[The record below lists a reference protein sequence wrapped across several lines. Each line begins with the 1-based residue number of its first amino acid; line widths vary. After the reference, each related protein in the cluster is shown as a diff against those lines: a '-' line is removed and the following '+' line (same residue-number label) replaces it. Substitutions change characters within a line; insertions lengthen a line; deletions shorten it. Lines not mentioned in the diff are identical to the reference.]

1 MMGAGGPQST
11 PPTASGPSSPPM
23 TDPTQMDAGGVEPM
37 RNRQRPPE
45 SDEQRANAP
54 RAASARWAARVHK
67 GDDRPPT
74 KFELGP
80 SSVGRSRY
88 ASEDQVTA
96 AIQRREMY
104 ARHRGTPLV
113 SQLVK
118 DRDFYRMV
126 HGTQYESQIRADWP
140 EIQAGGAEDSAKLL
154 RDLIEQYENATGVQ
168 PFWD

>member
-1 MMGAGGPQST
+1 M
-11 PPTASGPSSPPM
+11 
-23 TDPTQMDAGGVEPM
+23 
-37 RNRQRPPE
+37 
-45 SDEQRANAP
+45 
-54 RAASARWAARVHK
+54 
-67 GDDRPPT
+67 
-74 KFELGP
+74 
-80 SSVGRSRY
+80 GRSRY